1 MKSALILMTIM
12 GCDDTATQC
21 HYIETVDRTFAT
33 VADCNTETD
42 KRLDALGT
50 QNYPMLLAIC
60 EAKAQAA
67 PVPADAKAAIAAP
80 STVEVDAGM
89 PATPPR
95 PSAEVSGKGPEEKE
109 AEDKV
114 SKGVLASVREKL
126 KLDTVASVAMAPVH
140 LVTDSYAWVV
150 RKVSR

>member
-21 HYIETVDRTFAT
+21 HYIETVDRTYAT
-33 VADCNTETD
+33 VADCNGETD
-42 KRLDALGT
+42 KRLDALGA
-50 QNYPMLLAIC
+50 QDYPMILAVC
-60 EAKAQAA
+60 EAKSEAA
-67 PVPADAKAAIAAP
+67 PVAAEEKAAIAAP
-80 STVEVDAGM
+80 PTVQVDAGM

-95 PSAEVSGKGPEEKE
+95 PSAEVSGKGPEENV
-109 AEDKV
+109 AIQKV
-114 SKGVLASVREKL
+114 SKGVLASVRDKL